1 MDALDEALDRFQRH
15 ALASGRW
22 DDRRV
27 MQRKKA
33 YWEGLQRGLWDLFEN
48 QPGIRS
54 EWDTL
59 AQRVL
64 EGEVD
69 PRVAVERA
77 LEILSNRS

>member
-1 MDALDEALDRFQRH
+1 
-15 ALASGRW
+15 
-22 DDRRV
+22 

-33 YWEGLQRGLWDLFEN
+33 YWEGLQRGLWDLFET